1 MFWLAINSWSGGQFV
16 QLMIISIWPSYQRL
30 PNAVP
35 ASQGATTAD
44 FLSFFIF
51 WILQLPFIF
60 IHPSKLKLV
69 FNIKAAIVPVVAIGT
84 LIWVSFFIS
93 DVGSPGTSEHGCGG
107 NPIHNAISC
116 CCYLWYRR

>member
-16 QLMIISIWPSYQRL
+16 QLMIIAIWPSYARL

-35 ASQGATTAD
+35 ASQGATTSD

-51 WILQLPFIF
+51 WVIQLPFIF

-69 FNIKAAIVPVVAIGT
+69 FNIKAAVVPVVAIGT
-84 LIWVSFFIS
+84 LIWVSTRYQFPR
-93 DVGSPGTSEHGCGG
+93 SPGTSDRGIVAVMQFTHLSLLSLF
-107 NPIHNAISC
+107 P
-116 CCYLWYRR
+116 